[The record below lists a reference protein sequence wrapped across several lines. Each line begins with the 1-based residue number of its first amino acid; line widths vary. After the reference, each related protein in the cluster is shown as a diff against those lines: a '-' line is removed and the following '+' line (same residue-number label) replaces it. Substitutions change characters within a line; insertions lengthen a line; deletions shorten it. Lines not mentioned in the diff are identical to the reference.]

1 MTGTFGK
8 LQFSAGLSRQT
19 GSADDVAL
27 RNLLNGDVV
36 HSRIDVRTTGFIYSL
51 TYQF

>member
-8 LQFSAGLSRQT
+8 LQFSAALSRQS

-36 HSRIDVRTTGFIYSL
+36 HSRIDVRTTGFIYAL
-51 TYQF
+51 AYQF